1 MLHDVRYSLRLLARQ
16 PGFAAIAVF
25 SLALGLGGT
34 SLIFGLV
41 DGLVLKPFDLP
52 DRDRLVTIEVGF
64 PKLHGRDSQFIEVLS
79 PAEYLDLRK
88 TQSLTHVAAFD
99 LGNRH
104 VSGGDQPE
112 RLFTA
117 LVFSNL
123 FDTAG
128 VAPYLGRGFTRDEL
142 GPNGPRA
149 AIVSHRIW
157 LSRFGGDPALV
168 GRTVR
173 VNGVATPIVGVMP
186 PELLV
191 LGTDLWLPL
200 RAAPSDWPRNAR
212 QFTVLARLAPGA
224 SLETA
229 SAELAF
235 VAARTAAAFG
245 KQFAEYEG
253 WRLTA
258 VPWAAALTRS
268 LQPAAFLLLGAIG
281 LVLLIVCV
289 NIANL
294 QAARAST
301 RQREIAI
308 RIALGAGQW
317 RVARQLLIESL
328 LIAGAG
334 SILGFVFAGAGLRAS
349 LALLPARIASLGPR
363 IELGGRVLIVGI
375 LASLAAGVLVGVL
388 PSLRARRSNTFDAL
402 KSEGRHASAGP
413 IALRLRFGL
422 IVSEIALAT
431 ILLVGAG
438 LLLRTMRE
446 LSRVDPGITTKNV
459 LTMRLT
465 LPFEKYPGRQKIV
478 AFFDALVDRLDGA
491 PGVHAVA
498 AASQFPPGTV
508 FSGGLRFEGRPSQ
521 AGGTLDQADTTLATP
536 GFFQTLGIPL
546 RAGRTFTPADT
557 ATAPRVAVINEAFA
571 RRYYRDRSPIG
582 SRVALGNDP
591 ASPWITITGVVAD
604 TRGHGLLQPSREE
617 IYFPVTQMDGDWNQ
631 LFLLVRTDGDPLAMV
646 PAVRREITAV
656 DRDQPAYAIQTLEE
670 AFAADVFV
678 QRSLMTLLGI
688 FAALALTLAAV
699 GIYAVMSYAVAARRQ
714 EIGIRI
720 ALGAQGRSV
729 VRMVVGQVARLVI
742 VGAAIGLAGALALGR
757 VMASVLVGT
766 EPGDPTALLSVTIVL
781 ATVAII
787 AAYVPAR
794 RASRIDPVIALRSE

>member
-16 PGFAAIAVF
+16 PGFTAIAVF

-52 DRDRLVTIEVGF
+52 DAIASSRSRWASRSSTAATASSSRSCRR
-64 PKLHGRDSQFIEVLS
+64 PRT
-79 PAEYLDLRK
+79 LDLRK

-123 FDTAG
+123 FDTFG

-149 AIVSHRIW
+149 AIISHRIW

-212 QFTVLARLAPGA
+212 QFTVLARLAPGER
-224 SLETA
+224 LETA

-268 LQPAAFLLLGAIG
+268 LQPAAFLLLGGIG

-388 PSLRARRSNTFDAL
+388 PSLRADDRTRS
-402 KSEGRHASAGP
+402 
-413 IALRLRFGL
+413 
-422 IVSEIALAT
+422 
-431 ILLVGAG
+431 
-438 LLLRTMRE
+438 
-446 LSRVDPGITTKNV
+446 
-459 LTMRLT
+459 
-465 LPFEKYPGRQKIV
+465 
-478 AFFDALVDRLDGA
+478 
-491 PGVHAVA
+491 
-498 AASQFPPGTV
+498 
-508 FSGGLRFEGRPSQ
+508 
-521 AGGTLDQADTTLATP
+521 
-536 GFFQTLGIPL
+536 
-546 RAGRTFTPADT
+546 
-557 ATAPRVAVINEAFA
+557 
-571 RRYYRDRSPIG
+571 
-582 SRVALGNDP
+582 
-591 ASPWITITGVVAD
+591 
-604 TRGHGLLQPSREE
+604 TR
-617 IYFPVTQMDGDWNQ
+617 
-631 LFLLVRTDGDPLAMV
+631 
-646 PAVRREITAV
+646 
-656 DRDQPAYAIQTLEE
+656 
-670 AFAADVFV
+670 
-678 QRSLMTLLGI
+678 
-688 FAALALTLAAV
+688 
-699 GIYAVMSYAVAARRQ
+699 
-714 EIGIRI
+714 
-720 ALGAQGRSV
+720 
-729 VRMVVGQVARLVI
+729 
-742 VGAAIGLAGALALGR
+742 
-757 VMASVLVGT
+757 
-766 EPGDPTALLSVTIVL
+766 
-781 ATVAII
+781 
-787 AAYVPAR
+787 
-794 RASRIDPVIALRSE
+794 